1 MKKISKESYKWL
13 GLRLRDINPMF
24 AEMWYRFEPMIF
36 SDEAES
42 AELEIHNNNFRIVAH
57 PKFWKTCSNY
67 KRLFIICH
75 EMCHV
80 MFGHWLIN
88 PKLNRELCNIAQ
100 DIQVNEFLIKIYFSK
115 NQLTDDDFCSIET
128 VFKHK
133 ANKIKKNENYLY
145 YYNILVKCST

>member
-1 MKKISKESYKWL
+1 MKKISKKDYGWF
-13 GLRLRDINPMF
+13 GFRLHCINPLY
-24 AEMWYRFEPMIF
+24 AEMWYRFEPMVF

-57 PKFWKTCSNY
+57 PKFWKKCNEH
-67 KRLFIICH
+67 KQLFIICH

-80 MFGHWLIN
+80 MFSHWLIN

-100 DIQVNEFLIKIYFSK
+100 DIQVNEFLMKTSFSK
-115 NQLTDDDFCSIET
+115 AKIVDDDFCSIET
-128 VFKHK
+128 VFRHK
-133 ANKIKKNENYLY
+133 ADKIKKRENYLY